1 MRTIKKYK
9 DLKRGLYTFEISRF
23 REFTYTERYAPGEII
38 PRPDVDFEQTY
49 YEQYTHEEIHVDA
62 ATGMFGVKHLL

>member
-23 REFTYTERYAPGEII
+23 HEFTFIERYAPGDSIE
-38 PRPDVDFEQTY
+38 RPDVDFEQTY
-49 YEQYTHEEIHVDA
+49 YEQYTQEEIHVDA
-62 ATGMFGVKHLL
+62 ATEMFGVKQSP